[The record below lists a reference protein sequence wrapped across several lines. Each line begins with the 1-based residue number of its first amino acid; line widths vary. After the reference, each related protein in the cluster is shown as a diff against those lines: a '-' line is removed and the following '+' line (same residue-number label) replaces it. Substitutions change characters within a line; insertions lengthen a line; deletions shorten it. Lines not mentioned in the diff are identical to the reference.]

1 MDRIT
6 ISQRSANMRKIRGK
20 DTSPE
25 RAVRRLIRALG
36 FGYRLHGKELP
47 GKPDLVL
54 KGRKKV
60 VFIHGCFWH
69 QHPGCRIAHTPKSNL
84 EYWVPKLEKTQMRD
98 RRNLQELEAAGW
110 QALTVWECEVK
121 DISSLQV
128 KFIKFLVPS

>member
-1 MDRIT
+1 
-6 ISQRSANMRKIRGK
+6 
-20 DTSPE
+20 
-25 RAVRRLIRALG
+25 
-36 FGYRLHGKELP
+36 LHGKELP

>member
-1 MDRIT
+1 
-6 ISQRSANMRKIRGK
+6 MRKIRGK